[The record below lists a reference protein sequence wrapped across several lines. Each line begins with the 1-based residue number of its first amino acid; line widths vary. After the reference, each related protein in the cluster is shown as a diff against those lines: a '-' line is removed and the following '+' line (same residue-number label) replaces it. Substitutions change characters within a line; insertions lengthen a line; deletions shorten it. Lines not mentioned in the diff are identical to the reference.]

1 MKQTH
6 FPFQR
11 KALIGTI
18 ALISI
23 IAIGFMLLQVFE
35 SQKPESPARVKEKQK
50 MNVLVKP
57 AYYTHQQTDITSS
70 GQLRSYSEVDV
81 VAEASGKI
89 LEGSISLKEGIRF
102 SKGDILVQ
110 INNTETR
117 LSLQAQK
124 SSFVASL
131 IRVLPDIQIDFPED
145 YNKIESFANEL
156 SSEKIFPKL
165 PDFSHKKIKVFLA
178 SKGILSE
185 YYSIKKME
193 YTLSKHTIT
202 APFSG
207 TIKTVYN
214 QPGAY
219 MNPGSKIISIIRTDR
234 FEVEVPIEIQKAT
247 WIQPGQSVTII
258 SNQLSRSWKGSVE
271 RIAYYINPKTQARSV
286 YITTENDGSMISGEY
301 VSVSISGETIQNVL
315 QIPRNAI
322 IEDSCVYTV
331 KQGKLHK
338 QELTIIK
345 SGNDFFLVRGIPEGD
360 SVVIEPLVSAHKNME
375 VLTYTESN

>member
-6 FPFQR
+6 FPFKR
-11 KALIGTI
+11 KALIGII

-23 IAIGFMLLQVFE
+23 IAIGFLLLQIFE
-35 SQKPESPARVKEKQK
+35 AQKPKSPAQAKEKQK
-50 MNVLVKP
+50 INVLVKP
-57 AYYTHQQTDITSS
+57 ANYTHHQTDITSS
-70 GQLRSYSEVDV
+70 GQLRSYSEVDI

-89 LEGSISLKEGIRF
+89 LEGSILLKEGMRF
-102 SKGDILVQ
+102 SKGDVLVQ
-110 INNTETR
+110 INSTETR

-131 IRVLPDIQIDFPED
+131 IRILPDIQLDFPED
-145 YNKIESFANEL
+145 YTKTESFANEL
-156 SSEKIFPKL
+156 SSDKPFPKL
-165 PDFSHKKIKVFLA
+165 PDFTNKKIEVFLA

-193 YTLSKHTIT
+193 YTQSKHTIT

-207 TIKTVYN
+207 TIKAVYN

-219 MNPGSKIISIIRTDR
+219 MNPGNKIISIIRTDR
-234 FEVEVPIEIQKAT
+234 FEVEVPIDIQKAT
-247 WIQPGQSVTII
+247 WIQTGQSVTII
-258 SNQLSRSWKGSVE
+258 SNQLSRSWKGKVE
-271 RIAYYINPKTQARSV
+271 RIANYINPETQARSV
-286 YITTENDGSMISGEY
+286 YITTQNDGSMISGEY
-301 VSVSISGETIQNVL
+301 VSVSISGETIQDAL

-345 SGNDFFLVRGIPEGD
+345 SGTDFFLVKDIPAGD
-360 SVVIEPLVSAHKNME
+360 SIVIEPLVNAQENME
-375 VLTYTESN
+375 VVTYTE

>member
-1 MKQTH
+1 MKHTR
-6 FPFQR
+6 FSFQR
-11 KALIGTI
+11 KALMGII
-18 ALISI
+18 ALIVI
-23 IAIGFMLLQVFE
+23 IALGFILLRVFE
-35 SQKPESPARVKEKQK
+35 AQKPKSPARAKEKQK
-50 MNVLVKP
+50 INVLVKP
-57 AYYTHQQTDITSS
+57 ADYTQHKTDITSS

-89 LEGSISLKEGIRF
+89 LEGNISLKEGIRF

-131 IRVLPDIQIDFPED
+131 TRILPDIQIDFPED
-145 YNKIESFANEL
+145 YKKIDSFANEL

-165 PDFSHKKIKVFLA
+165 PDFSHKKIEVFLA

-207 TIKTVYN
+207 TINAVYN

-219 MNPGSKIISIIRTDR
+219 MNPGNKIISIIRTDR
-234 FEVEVPIEIQKAT
+234 FEVEVPIDIQKAT
-247 WIQPGQSVTII
+247 WIQTGQSVTII
-258 SNQLSRSWKGSVE
+258 SNQLSRSWKGKVE
-271 RIAYYINPKTQARSV
+271 RIANYINPETQARSV
-286 YITTENDGSMISGEY
+286 YITTHNDGSMISGEY
-301 VSVSISGETIQNVL
+301 VSVSISGETIQEVL

-345 SGNDFFLVRGIPEGD
+345 TGTDFFLVQGVPVGD
-360 SVVIEPLVSAHKNME
+360 SVVIEPLVSAQEKMK